1 MWICFESCSQPTWPL
16 SVALVEESPRWFF
29 ISANT
34 SCLSRPDEYLWWYCQ
49 ECGARS
55 LSKQMYD
62 CKNFRNLPRWQV
74 ALPSGHLRRFLQ
86 PLWPLLNPL
95 LKKHLMSGLKVETTC
110 SSVFLLAFLFTY
122 SSSSSGFAFSSR
134 DISAYWASSPV
145 TRRYQHCFQILSN
158 CLWSLSH
165 RQRSQISDQPLTFAF
180 PLSSWCQLDIQ
191 AFAGIRIESWKK
203 LDLFQPAAGHNLRDG
218 DWGQVEDCVWGRESM
233 RSGNLGGERESST
246 WNKLKIV
253 AKLLYEHFVD

>member
-1 MWICFESCSQPTWPL
+1 MQVVSSYITWLLITFYESCSQPTWPL
-16 SVALVEESPRWFF
+16 SVAFVEESPRWFF

-110 SSVFLLAFLFTY
+110 SSVFLLAFLLTY
-122 SSSSSGFAFSSR
+122 SSNSSGFAFSSR

-145 TRRYQHCFQILSN
+145 TRRYQPCFQLWSN
-158 CLWSLSH
+158 CLWSLSPPEKSNF
-165 RQRSQISDQPLTFAF
+165 RPAFDFRLPSFLMMPTGYSGFCRNQNWKLEEIGPFPTSSGSELTWWWLR
-180 PLSSWCQLDIQ
+180 PSRGLCVGK
-191 AFAGIRIESWKK
+191 GINEVRKSRWGKGK
-203 LDLFQPAAGHNLRDG
+203 FNL
-218 DWGQVEDCVWGRESM
+218 
-233 RSGNLGGERESST
+233 
-246 WNKLKIV
+246 K
-253 AKLLYEHFVD
+253 